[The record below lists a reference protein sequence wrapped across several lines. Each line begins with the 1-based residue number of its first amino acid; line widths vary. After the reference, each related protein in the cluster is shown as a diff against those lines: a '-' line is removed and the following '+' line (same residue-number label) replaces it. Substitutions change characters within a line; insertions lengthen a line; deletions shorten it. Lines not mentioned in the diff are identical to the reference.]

1 MKKTIKYLILFT
13 LFFLLAACESS
24 KNSKGTLT
32 IYVGLYEDHAIK
44 AIESFEKETGIKVS
58 YNRMSNGQILSK
70 IKAEKGEPKASVW
83 YGGPSETFIQAKNE
97 GLLQPYVST
106 NASMIQEQYKDPAG
120 YWTGIY
126 VGSLALVSNRAW
138 LQDVGLQAPQSW
150 QDILDPAYK
159 GMVSMPDP
167 RSSGT
172 GFTIVSTLVQLMGED
187 EGFSYLKKLNSNVKD
202 YTTSGS
208 APGRAVGMG
217 EAGVAIMFAH
227 DALKFFKEG
236 FNDIHI
242 TFPTEGTGY
251 EIGAVGLISNAPNEA
266 EAKAFIDWAL
276 TKQAQE
282 LGKQMGN
289 YQLLTNENAIS
300 PEEAFYLTELN
311 VIDYNQE
318 WAGSE
323 RLRLI
328 ERWLLETGLN

>member
-1 MKKTIKYLILFT
+1 MEKFIKYLVLFALFFT
-13 LFFLLAACESS
+13 LVSCESS
-24 KNSKGTLT
+24 KDRKGTLT

-44 AIESFEKETGIKVS
+44 AMESFEKETGIKVS

-70 IKAEKGEPKASVW
+70 VKAERDEPKASVW

-97 GLLQPYVST
+97 GLLQSYVSP
-106 NASMIQEQYKDPAG
+106 NASMIQDHYKDPDG

-126 VGSLALVSNRAW
+126 VGSLALVSNRKW

-150 QDILDPAYK
+150 QDLLDPAYK
-159 GMVSMPDP
+159 GMVLMPDP

-172 GFTIVSTLVQLMGED
+172 GFTIISTIIQLMGED
-187 EGFSYLKKLNSNVKD
+187 EGFSYLQSLNQNIKD

-227 DALKFFKEG
+227 DALKFYKEG

-251 EIGAVGLISNAPNEA
+251 EIGAVGLISNAPNEP

-311 VIDYNQE
+311 IIDYDQE
-318 WAGSE
+318 WAGME

-328 ERWLLETGLN
+328 ERWEQETGLD

>member
-1 MKKTIKYLILFT
+1 MKKSIRYLILFT
-13 LFFLLAACESS
+13 LFLLLAACGSS
-24 KNSKGTLT
+24 QNSKGTLT

-58 YNRMSNGQILSK
+58 YNRMANGQILST
-70 IKAEKGEPKASVW
+70 IKAEEEEPKASVW

-97 GLLQPYVST
+97 GLLQSYISP
-106 NASMIQEQYKDPAG
+106 NASMILEQYKDPAG

-126 VGSLALVSNRAW
+126 VGSLALVSNRSW

-150 QDILDPAYK
+150 LDLLDPAYK

-172 GFTIVSTLVQLMGED
+172 GYTIISTLIQLMGED
-187 EGFSYLKKLNSNVKD
+187 EGFAYLKKLNQNVKA

-208 APGRAVGMG
+208 SPGRAVGMG

-311 VIDYNQE
+311 VIDYDIE
-318 WAGSE
+318 WAGTE